1 MTVSSTIIS
10 TAPVPA
16 TIETRASWIVC
27 LTALGIAA
35 VSFAA
40 PAITVV
46 GLKSIAADLGGERS
60 VPALAYSL
68 AWLGSSF
75 GGIPMGRAAERFGI
89 RFTVIFGSAMIAV
102 GLIIAQSGGRF
113 GLLVGYGLFIGLL
126 GNSGINAPLYIY
138 VSRWFDRRRGTA
150 LALIGSGSSVSAA
163 IWAPI
168 FAAAEAHIGW
178 RHTMLGFAA
187 LEVVLILPA
196 AVLALRPAPEATGAV
211 GDRHYRRPGAAVLG
225 LKPAIVLGGLCTAGF
240 LCCVPMAMPQGHL
253 VAFCSDVGIPAS
265 QGAAMLSVLLGCAFV
280 SRQFWG
286 WLADRIGGLGTILA
300 GSACQLTAMIGFLL
314 TQDEAGLFAVSA
326 WFGLGFSGII
336 PAYVLAVRELFPAS
350 EASWRVPSVLLFSGS
365 GMAFGSWLAGAI
377 YDTVGFYAAAFAAGI
392 LFNFVHLMV
401 IGTLVWCQHR
411 SADKVNCVR
420 SGADAD
426 ALGPLR
432 RF

>member
-1 MTVSSTIIS
+1 MTISSAIAS
-10 TAPVPA
+10 PAAAPA
-16 TIETRASWIVC
+16 TIETRGSWVVC

-46 GLKSIAADLGGERS
+46 GLTSIAADLGGERS
-60 VPALAYSL
+60 VAALAYSL
-68 AWLGSSF
+68 AWLGASF

-89 RFTVIFGSAMIAV
+89 RFTVMFGSAMIAV

-113 GLLVGYGLFIGLL
+113 GLLVGYGVFVGLL

-150 LALIGSGSSVSAA
+150 LALLGSGSSVSAA

-168 FAAAEAHIGW
+168 FAVAEAHVGW
-178 RHTMLGFAA
+178 RLTMQGFAA
-187 LEVVLILPA
+187 LELVLILPA
-196 AVLALRPAPEATGAV
+196 AAFVFGPAPEVAGAE
-211 GDRHYRRPGAAVLG
+211 GEHNGPQPGAAVLG
-225 LKPAIVLGGLCTAGF
+225 LKPAIVLAGLCVAGF

-265 QGAAMLSVLLGCAFV
+265 QGAAMLSVLLGCAFF

-286 WLADRIGGLGTILA
+286 LVADRIGGLRTVLA
-300 GSACQLTAMIGFLL
+300 GSACQITAMIGFLL

-365 GMAFGSWLAGAI
+365 GMAFGGWLAGAI

-392 LFNFVHLMV
+392 VFNVAHLIV
-401 IGTLVWCQHR
+401 IGSLVWCQHR
-411 SADKVNCVR
+411 SAE
-420 SGADAD
+420 
-426 ALGPLR
+426 
-432 RF
+432 